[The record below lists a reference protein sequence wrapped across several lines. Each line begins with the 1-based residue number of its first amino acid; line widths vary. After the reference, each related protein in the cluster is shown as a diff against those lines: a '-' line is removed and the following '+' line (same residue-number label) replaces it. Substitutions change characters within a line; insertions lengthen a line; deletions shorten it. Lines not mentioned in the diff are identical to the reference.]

1 MLPIKDSSF
10 KNFFVVN
17 DEMYICEVDYLT
29 NLFTLDKVNWQNSTS
44 QSLSIEYEKDEI
56 HIVESMLGSYLG
68 ESDEEQAF
76 SKRLNNRSYTK
87 LSKDILKV
95 KYGTDTEIYS
105 CEHYAQARDRID
117 KYLSEQI
124 NYESNKKV
132 TLDGVILDKDTKELI
147 LSTIN
152 FVKNKEKYEEM
163 GCVIPKGILLVG
175 SAGTGKTLLAEVIS
189 QESGR
194 KFKFT
199 CGSELL
205 GSYVGSSAK
214 AIREL
219 FDEMKDEN
227 SIIYIDEID
236 AVGSKRSDSESSKE
250 YRSALNQL
258 LSCMSNP
265 TYNKV
270 MVIASTNVLEQLD
283 PALTRAGR
291 FDRILEIKVPSKE
304 MRMDLF
310 KLYVGKLKHN
320 EDEIDY
326 ELLADKTEGEVGA
339 SISALCNFAGIRAV
353 DSGSDITTMEHLLKE
368 LDVMYENSRKG
379 RVEKEQE
386 KRKIGFC

>member
-1 MLPIKDSSF
+1 MFQLSKRD
-10 KNFFVVN
+10 NFECYFVVK
-17 DEMYICEVDYLT
+17 DKMFVCEIDYLS
-29 NLFTLDKVNWQNSTS
+29 NLYTLDEITGDEELDTDVNFEEDT
-44 QSLSIEYEKDEI
+44 I
-56 HIVESMLGSYLG
+56 HIVESMLGTYLG
-68 ESDEEQAF
+68 ETEEEQAF
-76 SKRLNNRSYTK
+76 SKKLNNRSHIK

-95 KYGTDTEIYS
+95 KYGNEEIFKFDTFEEAMDKVKEY
-105 CEHYAQARDRID
+105 RIANE
-117 KYLSEQI
+117 KA
-124 NYESNKKV
+124 NESKTV
-132 TLDGVILDKDTKELI
+132 SLDGVILDNETRKMI

-189 QESGR
+189 KESGR

-227 SIIYIDEID
+227 SIVYIDEID
-236 AVGSKRSDSESSKE
+236 AIGSKRSDSESSKE

-265 TYNKV
+265 VYNKV
-270 MVIASTNVLEQLD
+270 MVIASTNVLDQLD

-291 FDRILEIKVPSKE
+291 FDRVLEIKVPSRE
-304 MRMDLF
+304 MRIDLF
-310 KLYVGKLKHN
+310 KLYVGRLKHN
-320 EDEIDY
+320 EEEIDY
-326 ELLADKTEGEVGA
+326 ELLADRTEGEVGA
-339 SISALCNFAGIRAV
+339 SISAICNFAGIRAV
-353 DSGSDITTMEHLLKE
+353 DDGCEMTKMEHILEE
-368 LDVMYENSRKG
+368 LEAMFNNSSKG
-379 RVEKEQE
+379 RMEKEKE
-386 KRKIGFC
+386 RKKIGFC

>member
-1 MLPIKDSSF
+1 MFQLSKRD
-10 KNFFVVN
+10 NFECYFVVK
-17 DEMYICEVDYLT
+17 DKMFVCEIDYLS
-29 NLFTLDKVNWQNSTS
+29 NLYTLDEITGDEELDTDVNFEEDT
-44 QSLSIEYEKDEI
+44 I
-56 HIVESMLGSYLG
+56 HIIESMLGTYLG
-68 ESDEEQAF
+68 DTEEEQAF
-76 SKRLNNRSYTK
+76 SKKLNNRSHIK

-95 KYGTDTEIYS
+95 KYGNEEIFKFDTFEEAMDKVKEY
-105 CEHYAQARDRID
+105 RIANE
-117 KYLSEQI
+117 KA
-124 NYESNKKV
+124 NESKTV
-132 TLDGVILDKDTKELI
+132 SLDGVILDNETRKMI

-189 QESGR
+189 KESGR

-227 SIIYIDEID
+227 SIVYIDEID
-236 AVGSKRSDSESSKE
+236 AIGSKRSDSESSKE

-265 TYNKV
+265 VYNKV
-270 MVIASTNVLEQLD
+270 MVIASTNVLDQLD

-291 FDRILEIKVPSKE
+291 FDRVLEIKVPSRE
-304 MRMDLF
+304 MRIDLF
-310 KLYVGKLKHN
+310 KLYVGRLKHN
-320 EDEIDY
+320 EEEIDY
-326 ELLADKTEGEVGA
+326 ELLADRTEGEVGA
-339 SISALCNFAGIRAV
+339 SISAICNFAGIRAV
-353 DSGSDITTMEHLLKE
+353 DDGCEMTKMEHILEE
-368 LDVMYENSRKG
+368 LEAMFNNSSKG
-379 RVEKEQE
+379 RMEKEKE
-386 KRKIGFC
+386 RKKIGFC

>member
-1 MLPIKDSSF
+1 MFQLSKRD
-10 KNFFVVN
+10 NFECYFVVK
-17 DEMYICEVDYLT
+17 DKMFVCEIDYLS
-29 NLFTLDKVNWQNSTS
+29 NLYTLDEITGDEELDTDVNFEEDT
-44 QSLSIEYEKDEI
+44 I
-56 HIVESMLGSYLG
+56 HIVESMLGTYLG
-68 ESDEEQAF
+68 ETEEEQAF
-76 SKRLNNRSYTK
+76 SKKLNNRSHIK

-95 KYGTDTEIYS
+95 KYGNEEIFKFDTFEEAMDKVKEY
-105 CEHYAQARDRID
+105 RITNE
-117 KYLSEQI
+117 KA
-124 NYESNKKV
+124 NESKTV
-132 TLDGVILDKDTKELI
+132 SLDGVILDNETRKMI

-189 QESGR
+189 KESGR

-227 SIIYIDEID
+227 SIVYIDEID
-236 AVGSKRSDSESSKE
+236 AIGSKRSDSESSKE

-265 TYNKV
+265 VYNKV
-270 MVIASTNVLEQLD
+270 MVIASTNVLDQLD

-291 FDRILEIKVPSKE
+291 FDRVLEIKVPSRE
-304 MRMDLF
+304 MRIDLF
-310 KLYVGKLKHN
+310 KLYIGRLKHI
-320 EDEIDY
+320 EEEIDY
-326 ELLADKTEGEVGA
+326 ELLADRTEGEVGA
-339 SISALCNFAGIRAV
+339 SISAICNFAGIRAV
-353 DSGSDITTMEHLLKE
+353 DDGSDVTKMEHILEE
-368 LDVMYENSRKG
+368 LEAMFNNSSKG
-379 RVEKEQE
+379 RMEKEKE
-386 KRKIGFC
+386 RKKIGFC